1 MRANAWQSC
10 LIVDQNLEEHVAGE
24 MMKAPPP
31 SKHNH
36 PSRLLK
42 ILSGGFMLVAAAA
55 LAGCASASSVFRPAS
70 INASQISRLTL
81 AVYLIAAGVFIV
93 VEGFLVFAAIRF
105 RRKPSQTLPNQ
116 IEGNRT
122 LELAWTAAPAI
133 VLAVVFVISLKT
145 LGFVTTQP
153 ANAAQAGSSADP
165 PLHIRVVGHQWWW
178 EFDYPDL
185 GIITANEFHVPV
197 NTFVNLDIESVDVV
211 HSYWAPELGG
221 KIDAIPGHT
230 NHTWF
235 EATKTG
241 QYHGQ
246 CAEFCGLQH
255 ANMRFTAFV
264 ESADQFQAWVKDQ
277 QAAIP
282 TASGL
287 AAQGEDL
294 FTTGACIGCHTI
306 DGTNAKGTLG
316 PNLTHFASRGTFAGG
331 MVANTP
337 ENLSSWLADPQVLK
351 PGNDMPNLKLTPDQI
366 NALVAFLESLK

>member
-1 MRANAWQSC
+1 M
-10 LIVDQNLEEHVAGE
+10 
-24 MMKAPPP
+24 
-31 SKHNH
+31 
-36 PSRLLK
+36 K
-42 ILSGGFMLVAAAA
+42 ILTGGLMLVAAVA
-55 LAGCASASSVFRPAS
+55 LSGCASASSIFSPAS
-70 INASQISRLTL
+70 INASQISSLTL
-81 AVYLIAAGVFIV
+81 AVYLIAAGVFII
-93 VEGFLVFAAIRF
+93 VEGFLVYAAVRF
-105 RRKPSQTLPNQ
+105 RQRPGQALPKQ

-122 LELAWTAAPAI
+122 LEIAWTAAPAI
-133 VLAVVFVISLKT
+133 VLAIVFFISLKT
-145 LGFVTTQP
+145 LSFLTTLP

-165 PLHIRVVGHQWWW
+165 PLHIRVIGHQWWW

-197 NTFVNLDIESVDVV
+197 NRAVNLDIESVDVI

-235 EATKTG
+235 EAVKTG

-255 ANMRFTAFV
+255 ANMRFTAVV
-264 ESADQFQAWVKDQ
+264 ESADQFQTWVKDQ

-282 TASGL
+282 TPSGL
-287 AAQGEDL
+287 AAQGEQL

-306 DGTNAKGTLG
+306 TGTNAKGTLG
-316 PNLTHFASRGTFAGG
+316 PNLTHFASRGSFAGG
-331 MVANTP
+331 MLENTP
-337 ENLSSWLADPQVLK
+337 DNLARWLADPQALK
-351 PGNDMPNLKLTPDQI
+351 PGNDMPNLKLTPDQV

>member
-10 LIVDQNLEEHVAGE
+10 LIDPNLEEHVAGE
-24 MMKAPPP
+24 MMKAPPT

-36 PSRLLK
+36 PSRFIK
-42 ILSGGFMLVAAAA
+42 ILTGGSMLVAAAA
-55 LAGCASASSVFRPAS
+55 LAGCASASSVFSPAS

-81 AVYLIAAGVFIV
+81 AVYLIAAGVFVI
-93 VEGFLVFAAIRF
+93 VEGFLVYAAIRF
-105 RRKPSQTLPNQ
+105 RHKPSQTLPTQ
-116 IEGNRT
+116 TEGNRT
-122 LELAWTAAPAI
+122 FEIAWTAAPAV
-133 VLAVVFVISLKT
+133 VLAVVFIISLKT

-153 ANAAQAGSSADP
+153 ASAQSSGSADP
-165 PLHIRVVGHQWWW
+165 PLHIKVIAHQWWW

-197 NTFVNLDIESVDVV
+197 NSVVNLDIESVDVV

-235 EATKTG
+235 EAVKTG

-255 ANMRFTAFV
+255 ANMRFTAVV
-264 ESADQFQAWVKDQ
+264 ENADQFLAWVNDQ
-277 QAAIP
+277 KAAIP
-282 TASGL
+282 TPSGL
-287 AAQGEDL
+287 AAQGEVL

-331 MVANTP
+331 ILANTP
-337 ENLSSWLADPQVLK
+337 ADLSRWLADPQVVK